1 MSGWAAY
8 TNALVAT
15 KNVSQAA
22 IVGHDGKTWATTTG
36 FAATADEVKAMV
48 AAYKNAEPLR
58 AGGLKVAGTK
68 YITLGCDT
76 EVLNGKKGTGGVI
89 VCKTNKTV
97 VIGVYSAESGIQPGP
112 CSASVQKMAEDL
124 KKKGF

>member
-8 TNALVAT
+8 TTALVNT
-15 KNVSQAA
+15 KNVSVAA
-22 IVGHDGKTWATTTG
+22 IMGNDGKTWAASTG
-36 FAATADEVKAMV
+36 FVPTPDEVKSLV
-48 AAYKNAEPLR
+48 AAFKDATALR
-58 AGGLKVAGTK
+58 AGGLKCAGTK
-68 YITLGCDT
+68 YITLGCD
-76 EVLNGKKGTGGVI
+76 EAVLQGKKGTGGII

-97 VIGVYSAESGIQPGP
+97 VIGVYTDTSGIQPGP

>member
-8 TNALVAT
+8 TKALMDT

-22 IVGHDGKTWATTTG
+22 IMGSDGKTWATTTG
-36 FAATADEVKAMV
+36 FAPTSDEVKALV
-48 AAYKNAEPLR
+48 AGYKDATALR
-58 AGGLKVAGTK
+58 ASGLKCAGTK
-68 YITLGCDT
+68 YITLGCDA
-76 EVLNGKKGTGGVI
+76 EVLQGKKGTGGII